1 MSYRKKA
8 LLKVIILGD
17 SAVGKT
23 SLLQRYVEKKF
34 DHRHKAT
41 IGADFLI
48 KEVDINGTTV
58 TLQIWDTAG
67 QDRFQTLGSAFYRG
81 ADACL
86 LVFDITSQQSF
97 SHISAWR
104 DEFAIQ
110 AGEDKVYALIGNKCD
125 MEDQRQV
132 SAAAAVKWCDKMKTD
147 QDLVIPF
154 FETSAKEFTNVE
166 QAFHQITEIALQK
179 VRKLEDD
186 EPEIPSLK
194 LKPGDGNRRTG
205 KKTTCC

>member
-23 SLLQRYVEKKF
+23 SLLTRYVEKKF
-34 DHRHKAT
+34 DNRHKAT

-48 KEVDINGTTV
+48 KELDINGTTV

-81 ADACL
+81 ADACF

-110 AGEDKVYALIGNKCD
+110 AGEDKIYALIGNKSD

-132 SAAAAVKWCDKMKTD
+132 STQAALKWCDKMKSD
-147 QDLVIPF
+147 QDLVIPY
-154 FETSAKEFTNVE
+154 FETSAKDFTNVE
-166 QAFHQITEIALQK
+166 QAFQQITEVALEK
-179 VRKLEDD
+179 VKKLEIDD
-186 EPEIPSLK
+186 PTEIPRLNITEAR
-194 LKPGDGNRRTG
+194 KPKG
-205 KKTTCC
+205 KTTTCC

>member
-1 MSYRKKA
+1 
-8 LLKVIILGD
+8 LKVIILGD

-48 KEVDINGTTV
+48 KELDINGTTV

-81 ADACL
+81 ADACF

-97 SHISAWR
+97 SHINAWK

-132 SAAAAVKWCDKMKTD
+132 STSVAVKWCDKMKNE
-147 QDLVIPF
+147 QDLVIPY

-166 QAFHQITEIALQK
+166 QAFQQITEIALQRVK
-179 VRKLEDD
+179 KLEDD
-186 EPEIPSLK
+186 EPEIPK
-194 LKPGDGNRRTG
+194 FNLKPNDKDRKPV
-205 KKTTCC
+205 KKRCCN